1 MSGMQVWVR
10 AASIPVTLLTASVL
24 VFTAT
29 ESLPGDVARTVL
41 GREASDESVRQLHQS
56 MGLDQPL
63 ATRYLHWLYGFV
75 RGDWGTSYTLHV
87 PVRELLLER
96 LGNSLLLA
104 AFTLLLL
111 IPVALLL
118 GLTAG
123 LHHDRP
129 LDRLISTVTL
139 ALGAIPEFVTGV
151 ILLVVFAV
159 QLRWLPASAQADT
172 GAGLL
177 IRLQHLALPAVSL
190 VALCT
195 GYIARHVRAST
206 VSAVESPY
214 AQAASVRGASQ
225 WQVVRR
231 HVLRNAS
238 VPAMSAI
245 GVQAQFLLGGLV
257 AVEMLFTYPGVGALL
272 LQAAIS
278 KDLPTLQAT
287 AVVLGLLY
295 IVIMQVVDIAYRL
308 LDPRLRS
315 PAAS

>member
-1 MSGMQVWVR
+1 MNRMRVWVR
-10 AASIPVTLLTASVL
+10 VVSIPLTLLTASAL
-24 VFTAT
+24 VFAAT

-41 GREASDESVRQLHQS
+41 GREASDASVRRLRRS

-63 ATRYLHWLYGFV
+63 AERYLHWLCGFV

-87 PVRELLLER
+87 PVRDLLLDR

-104 AFTLLLL
+104 AFTLVLLV
-111 IPVALLL
+111 PAALLL

-129 LDRLISTVTL
+129 LDRVISTVTL

-172 GAGLL
+172 GAGLF
-177 IRLQHLALPAVSL
+177 IRLQHLVLPAVSL

-206 VSAVESPY
+206 VAAVDSPY

-272 LQAAIS
+272 LQAAVT

-295 IVIMQVVDIAYRL
+295 IMVMQAVDLAYRL
-308 LDPRLRS
+308 LDPRLRT
-315 PAAS
+315 PAES